1 MMVRRGGVDSGAARP
16 PVTVPTTQT
25 ATEAGRPG
33 TVVASPMRILIQ
45 MPFPGYLRNYGST
58 VRLLAERGHRVL
70 LSYDAPDKRR
80 DPSALLYESHEGID
94 LVAPIP
100 PARRRFERA
109 IAGLRLAIDYVRY
122 LDRRFAGSPYLRRR
136 LEKYVRGRPLLRP
149 LTRVPYG
156 VPFARTGLRGLL
168 ALERLLPSDARVERA
183 IASLAPDVVFVT
195 PLLGRS
201 DRNRRQTDTVKA
213 ARSLGIPV
221 GAGIATW
228 DHLTTKG
235 IIKALPDR
243 LFVWNEIQQRDA
255 VDFHFVP
262 GDRITVTGAHLFDGW
277 FERRP
282 SSSRQQFLASVGLD
296 RVDRYVL
303 YVGSSPNIAPP
314 ELEIPFVRRWIE
326 ALHNSGRPAL
336 AGLDVLVRPHPYNV
350 ESWAEVA
357 SEEIYG
363 AAVAPQRPPELPMN
377 EADEALYFDSI
388 HHADAVVGINTTA
401 MVEAFV
407 ARRPVLTIR
416 GSEFRETQEATLHFG
431 NLRLAAGDALQAAA
445 TLDEHL
451 VQLTAVLEQPERF
464 RDGIDGF
471 LRTFVRPLGLDRSAT
486 AVLVQELEQLAAPRS
501 RLSLRRRQPA

>member
-1 MMVRRGGVDSGAARP
+1 M
-16 PVTVPTTQT
+16 TVPTTQT
-25 ATEAGRPG
+25 ATEAERPA
-33 TVVASPMRILIQ
+33 TVVASPLRILFQ

-58 VRLLAERGHRVL
+58 VRMLAERGHRVL
-70 LSYDAPDKRR
+70 LAYDAPDKRR
-80 DPSALLYESHEGID
+80 DPSAYLYESREGVE

-100 PARRRFERA
+100 SAKRRFGRSV
-109 IAGLRLAIDYVRY
+109 AGLRLAIDYVRY

-136 LEKYVRGRPLLRP
+136 LEKYLRERPLLRP

-156 VPFARTGLRGLL
+156 VPFARAGLRGLL
-168 ALERLLPSDARVERA
+168 ALERAVPSDAHVERA
-183 IASLAPDVVFVT
+183 ITSLAPDVVFVT

-213 ARSLGIPV
+213 AHRLGIPV

-243 LFVWNEIQQRDA
+243 LFVWNQIQQRDA

-262 GDRITVTGAHLFDGW
+262 EDRITVTGAHLFDGW
-277 FERRP
+277 FDRRP
-282 SSSRQQFLASVGLD
+282 SSSREQFLAKVGLD
-296 RVDRYVL
+296 RTGRYVV

-326 ALHNSGRPAL
+326 ALRSSGRPAL
-336 AGLDVLVRPHPYNV
+336 AGLGVLVRPHPYNV

-357 SEEIYG
+357 SEEIHD
-363 AAVAPQRPPELPMN
+363 AAVVPQRPPELPMN
-377 EADEALYFDSI
+377 EVDEALYFDSI

-407 ARRPVLTIR
+407 ARKPVLTIH
-416 GSEFRETQEATLHFG
+416 GPEFRETQEATVHFG
-431 NLRLAAGDALQAAA
+431 NLRFAAGDALQAAA
-445 TLDEHL
+445 MLDEHL
-451 VQLTAVLEQPERF
+451 EQLTTVLEEPDRF

-471 LRTFVRPLGLDRSAT
+471 LLTFVRPLGLDRSAT
-486 AVLVQELEQLAAPRS
+486 AELVHELEQLAAQRS
-501 RLSLRRRQPA
+501 RLSLPRRESAVAGS